1 MYQICL
7 LVFTKFVSLRR
18 LSFTMPRCNYFSI
31 QNWVRIH
38 SGTGKWVLFTLQIGK
53 CEHFTWII
61 LGCNLVVTGLKQ
73 LENGQSPEN
82 LVQNR
87 LIGIIVSA
95 RPTAAPSIGRRD
107 KVGGIMS
114 IWWTSPPPILRFT
127 HCTKL
132 PWALLPIFLFSAVQL
147 LSPFFAVLGPIV
159 WSPQTETWHW
169 SSFVV
174 PISDLF
180 KWRIV
185 QFFRLLVTALFHP

>member
-38 SGTGKWVLFTLQIGK
+38 SGTGKWVLFTLQIEK

-114 IWWTSPPPILRFT
+114 IWWTSPPPILQIHSLHQVAMGTASHIPLQRRAIIITIFRSSGT
-127 HCTKL
+127 NRMVPSDWDL
-132 PWALLPIFLFSAVQL
+132 ALKFVC
-147 LSPFFAVLGPIV
+147 GPN
-159 WSPQTETWHW
+159 
-169 SSFVV
+169 
-174 PISDLF
+174 
-180 KWRIV
+180 
-185 QFFRLLVTALFHP
+185 FRSI